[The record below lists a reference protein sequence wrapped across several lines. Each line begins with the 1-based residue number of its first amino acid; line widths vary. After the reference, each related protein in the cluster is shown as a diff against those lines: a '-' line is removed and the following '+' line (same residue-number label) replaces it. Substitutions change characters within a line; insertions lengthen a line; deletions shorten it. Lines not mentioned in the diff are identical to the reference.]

1 MGRHEVMPNF
11 DREASLRAD
20 TWNLEKEVG
29 MKNDDVDPL

>member
-1 MGRHEVMPNF
+1 MGKHEVKPKF

-20 TWNLEKEVG
+20 TCNLEKEVE